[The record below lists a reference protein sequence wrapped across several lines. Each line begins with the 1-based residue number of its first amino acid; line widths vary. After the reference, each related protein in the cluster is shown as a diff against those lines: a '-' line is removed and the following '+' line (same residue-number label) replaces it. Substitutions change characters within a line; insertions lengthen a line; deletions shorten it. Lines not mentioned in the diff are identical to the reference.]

1 MTLHRRL
8 LRATL
13 AGGAALALGVFN
25 AQAAPTLIVE
35 GGVLLGADNV
45 VVGGVSYDVRF
56 VDGTC
61 ANLYDGCNS
70 VSDFAFDTKR
80 EANAATAVLLRDV
93 LVDGPLGRFDS
104 DPTLVEGCDASR
116 CSIYTPYRNDR
127 SRASLSAGLNA
138 AGRDRTTAGRISVSR
153 DTTANARG
161 AFAVW
166 SLSTESVSNPDTPTV
181 RFVAPQLEVL
191 APPVLDAT
199 TPNAPGQVPEPGVL
213 ALLGLAVPL
222 LGLARRRGRAA
233 AAAA

>member
-93 LVDGPLGRFDS
+93 LVDGPLGKFDS
-104 DPTLVEGCDASR
+104 DPSLVEGCDASR
-116 CSIYTPYRNDR
+116 CSIFTPYRNDR
-127 SRASLSAGLNA
+127 TRANLSAGLNA
-138 AGRDRTTAGRISVSR
+138 VGRDRTTAGRISVSR
-153 DTTANARG
+153 DTTTNARG

-166 SLSTESVSNPDTPTV
+166 SLHTESGPDPETTTV

-191 APPVLDAT
+191 VPPTSNAT
-199 TPNAPGQVPEPGVL
+199 NPNAPGTVPEPGLL
-213 ALLGLAVPL
+213 ALLALGIPL
-222 LGLARRRGRAA
+222 LGWSRRRGRAGVQA
-233 AAAA
+233 A